1 MYCNRERAAAR
12 LPHTAFCGKLGEPK
26 QYLEVGGKPI
36 LVRSVEQ
43 FACRED
49 MACVL
54 VLTPEDW
61 VSYTRDLLLQYG
73 MGTGDVPVTVLTG
86 GATRND
92 TLRNAI
98 DYLEKHFELGEDSVF
113 VTHDAVRP
121 FLTQQMIDDNIA
133 AVEEYGA
140 CGTCIPATDTIVV
153 SEDGTV
159 ISDIPDRS
167 RLHQMQTPQSFR
179 PLKLK
184 ELMDSLTPEEEA
196 VLTDGC
202 KIYLLK
208 GEPVAMVPGAVTNI
222 KITYP
227 SDLAFAEAFL
237 KGEENA

>member
-1 MYCNRERAAAR
+1 MMTYAAVLAGGVGSR
-12 LPHTAFCGKLGEPK
+12 MGADLPK

-43 FACRED
+43 FACRAD

-54 VLTPEDW
+54 VLTPEEW
-61 VSYTRDLLLQYG
+61 VSYTWDLLAKSG
-73 MGTGDVPVTVLTG
+73 VNGGSVPVKVIAG
-86 GATRND
+86 GDTRND

-98 DYLEKHFELGEDSVF
+98 SWLEDHYDLTEDDVF

-133 AVEEYGA
+133 AVRQYGA
-140 CGTCIPATDTIVV
+140 CGTTIPATDTIVT
-153 SEDGTV
+153 SMDGTL
-159 ISDIPDRS
+159 IADIPERS
-167 RLHQMQTPQSFR
+167 RLYQMQTPQSFR

-184 ELMDSLTPEEEA
+184 ALMDSLTPEEEA

-208 GEPVAMVPGAVTNI
+208 GEPVAMVRGDVTNL
-222 KITYP
+222 KVTYP
-227 SDLAFAEAFL
+227 SDMAFAESL
-237 KGEENA
+237 LEGEED

>member
-1 MYCNRERAAAR
+1 MTFAAVLAGGIGSR
-12 LPHTAFCGKLGEPK
+12 MGAEMPK

-73 MGTGDVPVTVLTG
+73 MGPGDVPVTVLTG

-121 FLTQQMIDDNIA
+121 FLTQRIIA
-133 AVEEYGA
+133 YRDRCFAVHDYSAAIENMLLAIVALGYQSCWYEGH
-140 CGTCIPATDTIVV
+140 ITDVDRIGDKMARILGVPEDYELVCLLPVGVAADLVTGPKKKSF
-153 SEDGTV
+153 SERAWFNG
-159 ISDIPDRS
+159 
-167 RLHQMQTPQSFR
+167 FG
-179 PLKLK
+179 K
-184 ELMDSLTPEEEA
+184 E
-196 VLTDGC
+196 
-202 KIYLLK
+202 
-208 GEPVAMVPGAVTNI
+208 
-222 KITYP
+222 
-227 SDLAFAEAFL
+227 
-237 KGEENA
+237 

>member
-1 MYCNRERAAAR
+1 MVYAAVLAGGIGSR
-12 LPHTAFCGKLGEPK
+12 MGADKPK
-26 QYLEVGGKPI
+26 QYMEVGGKPI
-36 LVRSVEQ
+36 LVRSVSKFTE
-43 FACRED
+43 RKD
-49 MACVL
+49 IACVL

-61 VSYTRDLLLQYG
+61 ISYTEELLG
-73 MGTGDVPVTVLTG
+73 RFGVTGGDVPVFVIPG
-86 GATRND
+86 GASRND

-98 DYLEKHFELGEDSVF
+98 TWLQDHYELDETSIF

-121 FLTQQMIDDNIA
+121 FLTQKMIDDNIA
-133 AVEEYGA
+133 AVESFGA

-153 SEDGTV
+153 SEDGTL

-184 ELMDSLTPEEEA
+184 ELMDSLTPEEEE

-208 GEPVAMVPGAVTNI
+208 GEPVAMVEGAVTNL

-227 SDLAFAEAFL
+227 SDLAFAESFA
-237 KGEENA
+237 KEEDAE

>member
-1 MYCNRERAAAR
+1 MTFAAVLAGGIGSR
-12 LPHTAFCGKLGEPK
+12 MGAEMPK

-98 DYLEKHFELGEDSVF
+98 DYLEKHFELGE
-113 VTHDAVRP
+113 VRP

>member
-1 MYCNRERAAAR
+1 MTFAAVLAGGIGSR
-12 LPHTAFCGKLGEPK
+12 MGAEMPK

-73 MGTGDVPVTVLTG
+73 MGPGDVPVTVLTG

-133 AVEEYGA
+133 AV
-140 CGTCIPATDTIVV
+140 
-153 SEDGTV
+153 EDGTV

>member
-1 MYCNRERAAAR
+1 MTYAAVLAGGVGSR
-12 LPHTAFCGKLGEPK
+12 MGADLPK

-43 FACRED
+43 FARRAD

-54 VLTPEDW
+54 VLTPEEW
-61 VSYTRDLLLQYG
+61 VSYTWDLLAKSG
-73 MGTGDVPVTVLTG
+73 VNEGDVPVTVIAG
-86 GATRND
+86 GETRND

-98 DYLEKHFELGEDSVF
+98 SWLEAHYELTEDDVF

-133 AVEEYGA
+133 AVRKYGA
-140 CGTCIPATDTIVV
+140 CGTTVPATDTVV
-153 SEDGTV
+153 ESEDGTL

-167 RLHQMQTPQSFR
+167 RLYQMQTPQSFR

-202 KIYLLK
+202 KVYLLK
-208 GEPVAMVPGAVTNI
+208 GEPVAMVRGDVTNL
-222 KITYP
+222 KVTYP
-227 SDLAFAEAFL
+227 SDLAFAESFL
-237 KGEENA
+237 NGEED

>member
-1 MYCNRERAAAR
+1 MTYAAVLAGGVGSR
-12 LPHTAFCGKLGEPK
+12 MGADLPK

-43 FACRED
+43 FACRAD

-54 VLTPEDW
+54 VLTPEEW
-61 VSYTRDLLLQYG
+61 VSYTWDLLAKSG
-73 MGTGDVPVTVLTG
+73 VNGGSVPVKVIAG
-86 GATRND
+86 GDTRND

-98 DYLEKHFELGEDSVF
+98 SWLEDHYDLTEDDVF

-133 AVEEYGA
+133 AVRQYGA
-140 CGTCIPATDTIVV
+140 CGTTIPATDTIVT
-153 SEDGTV
+153 SMDGTL
-159 ISDIPDRS
+159 IADIPERS
-167 RLHQMQTPQSFR
+167 RLYQMQTPQSFR

-184 ELMDSLTPEEEA
+184 ALMDSLTPEEEA

-208 GEPVAMVPGAVTNI
+208 GEPVAMVRGDVTNL
-222 KITYP
+222 KVTYP
-227 SDLAFAEAFL
+227 SDMAFAESL
-237 KGEENA
+237 LEGEED

>member
-1 MYCNRERAAAR
+1 MIFAAVLAGGIGSR
-12 LPHTAFCGKLGEPK
+12 MGNPTLPK
-26 QYLEVGGKPI
+26 QYMEVGGKPI

-49 MACVL
+49 MECVL

-61 VSYTRDLLLQYG
+61 VSYTKDLLLKYG
-73 MGTGDVPVTVLTG
+73 IGPGDVPVTVLAG
-86 GATRND
+86 GASRND

-98 DYLEKHFELGEDSVF
+98 EYLQNHYELDDDSVF

-121 FLTQQMIDDNIA
+121 FLTQKMIDDNIK

-140 CGTCIPATDTIVV
+140 CGTCIPSTDTIIV
-153 SEDGTV
+153 SEDGTA

-167 RLHQMQTPQSFR
+167 RLYQMQTPQSFR

-184 ELMDSLTPEEEA
+184 ELMASLTPEEEA
-196 VLTDGC
+196 ILTDGC

-208 GEPVAMVPGAVTNI
+208 GEPVVMVPGDVTNI

-227 SDLAFAEAFL
+227 SDLAFAESFL
-237 KGEENA
+237 AGEGEE

>member
-1 MYCNRERAAAR
+1 MTFVAVLAGGIGSRMGAEM
-12 LPHTAFCGKLGEPK
+12 PK
-26 QYLEVGGKPI
+26 QYLKAGGKPI

-43 FACRED
+43 FACRD
-49 MACVL
+49 DLACVL

-61 VSYTRDLLLQYG
+61 VPYTKDLLLHYG
-73 MGTGDVPVTVLTG
+73 IGPGDVPVTVLAG

-98 DYLEKHFELGEDSVF
+98 DYLEDHFELDDDSVF
-113 VTHDAVRP
+113 ITHDAVRP
-121 FLTQQMIDDNIA
+121 FLTQKMIDDNIA
-133 AVEEYGA
+133 AVLEYGA

-153 SEDGTV
+153 SEDGTA
-159 ISDIPDRS
+159 ISEIPDRS
-167 RLHQMQTPQSFR
+167 RLYQMQTPQSFR

-208 GEPVAMVPGAVTNI
+208 GEPVVMVPGAVTNI

-227 SDLAFAEAFL
+227 SDLAFAESFL
-237 KGEENA
+237 AGEDDA

>member
-1 MYCNRERAAAR
+1 MIFAAVLAGGIGSR
-12 LPHTAFCGKLGEPK
+12 MGNPTLPK
-26 QYLEVGGKPI
+26 QYMEVGGKPI

-49 MACVL
+49 IACVL

-61 VSYTRDLLLQYG
+61 VSYTRELLLNFG
-73 MGTGDVPVTVLTG
+73 LGSGDVPVPVISG

-98 DYLEKHFELGEDSVF
+98 EYLQNHYELDESSVF
-113 VTHDAVRP
+113 LTHDAVRP
-121 FLTQQMIDDNIA
+121 FLTQKMIDDNIKG
-133 AVEEYGA
+133 VEEYGA
-140 CGTCIPATDTIVV
+140 TGTCIPSTDTIIV
-153 SEDGTV
+153 SEDGGTL
-159 ISDIPDRS
+159 ISEIPDRS
-167 RLHQMQTPQSFR
+167 RLYQMQTPQSFR

-196 VLTDGC
+196 ILTDGC

-227 SDLAFAEAFL
+227 SDLQFAESFL
-237 KGEENA
+237 AKEGDA

>member
-1 MYCNRERAAAR
+1 MTFAAVLAGGIGSR
-12 LPHTAFCGKLGEPK
+12 MGAEMPK

-98 DYLEKHFELGEDSVF
+98 DYLEKHFELGE
-113 VTHDAVRP
+113 HDAVRP

>member
-1 MYCNRERAAAR
+1 MVYAAVLAGGVGSR
-12 LPHTAFCGKLGEPK
+12 MGADKPK
-26 QYLEVGGKPI
+26 QFLEVGGVPI
-36 LVRSVEQ
+36 LVRSVSK
-43 FACRED
+43 FAKRTD
-49 MACVL
+49 LSCVL
-54 VLTPEDW
+54 VLTPEEW
-61 VSYTRDLLLQYG
+61 IAYTTELLDKFGILQ
-73 MGTGDVPVTVLTG
+73 GDVPVHVLAG

-98 DYLEKHFELGEDSVF
+98 SYLEEHYELDEDSVF

-121 FLTQQMIDDNIA
+121 FLTQKIIDDNIA
-133 AVEEYGA
+133 AVREHGA

-153 SEDGTV
+153 SEDGTA

-184 ELMDSLTPEEEA
+184 ALMDSLTPEEEA

-202 KIYLLK
+202 KIYILK
-208 GEPVAMVPGAVTNI
+208 GEPVVMVPGTVTNI

-227 SDLAFAEAFL
+227 SDIAFAESFA
-237 KGEENA
+237 KEEDNA

>member
-1 MYCNRERAAAR
+1 MNFAAVLAGGIGSR
-12 LPHTAFCGKLGEPK
+12 MGAELPK

-43 FACRED
+43 FACRAD

-61 VSYTRDLLLQYG
+61 VSYTKDLLAKYG
-73 MGTGDVPVTVLTG
+73 IGSGDVPVEVLTG

-98 DYLEKHFELGEDSVF
+98 TYLEEHYALDENSVF

-121 FLTQQMIDDNIA
+121 FLTRQMIDDNIA
-133 AVEEYGA
+133 AVEQYGA

-153 SEDGTV
+153 SEDGTA
-159 ISDIPDRS
+159 ISEIPDRS

-184 ELMDSLTPEEEA
+184 ALMDSLTPEEEA

-208 GEPVAMVPGAVTNI
+208 GEPVVMVPGAVTNI

-227 SDLAFAEAFL
+227 SDLAFAESFL
-237 KGEENA
+237 KGEDA

>member
-1 MYCNRERAAAR
+1 MTFAAVLAGGIGSR
-12 LPHTAFCGKLGEPK
+12 MGNPTLPK
-26 QYLEVGGKPI
+26 QYMEVGGKPI

-49 MACVL
+49 MECVL

-61 VSYTRDLLLQYG
+61 VPYTKDLLLKYG
-73 MGTGDVPVTVLTG
+73 IGPGDVPVTVLAG
-86 GATRND
+86 GVSRND

-98 DYLEKHFELGEDSVF
+98 EYLQNHYELDDDSVF

-121 FLTQQMIDDNIA
+121 FLTQKMIDDNIK

-140 CGTCIPATDTIVV
+140 CGTCIPSTDTIIV
-153 SEDGTV
+153 SEDGTA

-167 RLHQMQTPQSFR
+167 RLYQMQTPQSFR
-179 PLKLK
+179 PLRLK

-208 GEPVAMVPGAVTNI
+208 GEPVVMVPGDVTNI

-227 SDLAFAEAFL
+227 SDLAFAESFL
-237 KGEENA
+237 AGEENA

>member
-1 MYCNRERAAAR
+1 MTYAAVLAGGVGSR
-12 LPHTAFCGKLGEPK
+12 MGADLPK

-43 FACRED
+43 FACRAD

-54 VLTPEDW
+54 VLTPEEW
-61 VSYTRDLLLQYG
+61 VSYTWDLLAKSG
-73 MGTGDVPVTVLTG
+73 VNGGSVPVKVIAG
-86 GATRND
+86 GDTRND

-98 DYLEKHFELGEDSVF
+98 SWLEDHYDLTEDDVF

-133 AVEEYGA
+133 AVRQYGA
-140 CGTCIPATDTIVV
+140 CGTTIPATDTIVT
-153 SEDGTV
+153 SMDGTL
-159 ISDIPDRS
+159 IADIPERN
-167 RLHQMQTPQSFR
+167 RLYQMQTPQSFR

-184 ELMDSLTPEEEA
+184 ALMDSLTPEEEA

-208 GEPVAMVPGAVTNI
+208 GEPVAMVRGDVTNL
-222 KITYP
+222 KVTYP
-227 SDLAFAEAFL
+227 SDMAFAESL
-237 KGEENA
+237 LEGEED

>member
-1 MYCNRERAAAR
+1 MTFAAVLAGGIGSR
-12 LPHTAFCGKLGEPK
+12 MGAEMPK

-61 VSYTRDLLLQYG
+61 VSYTRDLLLKYG
-73 MGTGDVPVTVLTG
+73 MGPGDVPVTVLTG

>member
-1 MYCNRERAAAR
+1 MTYAAVLAGGIGSR
-12 LPHTAFCGKLGEPK
+12 MGNPTLPK
-26 QYLEVGGKPI
+26 QYMEVGGKPI

-49 MACVL
+49 LACVL

-61 VSYTRDLLLQYG
+61 VSYTEDLLAKHGL
-73 MGTGDVPVTVLTG
+73 TTRDVPVTVISG

-98 DYLEKHFELGEDSVF
+98 SWLEAHFDLAEDDVF
-113 VTHDAVRP
+113 LTHDAVRP
-121 FLTQQMIDDNIA
+121 FLTQKMIDDNIE
-133 AVEEYGA
+133 AVKTHGA
-140 CGTCIPATDTIVV
+140 CGTVIPSTDTIIQ
-153 SEDGTV
+153 SEDGTL

-167 RLHQMQTPQSFR
+167 KLYQMQTPQSFR

-184 ELMDSLTPEEEA
+184 ALMDSLTPEEEA

-208 GEPVAMVPGAVTNI
+208 GEPVAMVDGDVTNI
-222 KITYP
+222 KVTYP
-227 SDLAFAEAFL
+227 SDLAFAESFL
-237 KGEENA
+237 KGEEE